1 MLENYILLNV
11 LSQNIPKGQKPFLRV
26 SINDIELSSTVCSSF
41 NMFWT
46 KVFPRLSL
54 MIFSNVFKLL
64 ISKSCFYNS
73 FH

>member
-11 LSQNIPKGQKPFLRV
+11 LSQNIPRGQKPFLRV
-26 SINDIELSSTVCSSF
+26 SINDIELSSTICSSS